1 MLAQGIGI
9 GLLPRLG
16 RGTLPDGV
24 IALPLQPAPS
34 RRLYAVWRTATARRP
49 AIAVTL
55 AALKAGWSSR
65 DTA

>member
-1 MLAQGIGI
+1 M
-9 GLLPRLG
+9 
-16 RGTLPDGV
+16 
-24 IALPLQPAPS
+24 IAFPLQPAPS

-55 AALKAGWSSR
+55 NALKAGWSSR